1 MIPPKNKNVFNLSNA
16 LSQSFDAGSDVD
28 TQEPDKSTQ
37 TTPQS
42 KSNGFDLSKALT
54 QSFQPE
60 KKNGGDESNSNPQSS
75 SQNNSGVPMVGNP
88 DFQEPTNFTTGNNV
102 FPTDSKSMLNIPL
115 GNTANNHGV
124 SQSNNG
130 NDNKIF
136 STVNNPLPFVQKQ
149 PTIITPD
156 GGVLTIK
163 NKPAFV
169 NQADDLNS
177 IQQRVLSNTATNQDI
192 YTLAQATGKSVA
204 ATSAYLT
211 QGTKMGA
218 SIENNENVTNTIN
231 NISGFIQRYNQA
243 YGTSYDPKQVL
254 SSSKSAFDFFNV
266 AKNSTLQTAKTLD
279 FSKPLDSQDKNKF
292 ALNFG
297 MEPINNELLNQVIQK
312 VVQEQPDKNA
322 AINNIA
328 QKLNPVDYAKTQK
341 AANSDNSIVA
351 NLTNSDDEDND
362 LFNYQKGIAEIKY
375 NDALKQ
381 NAINKISQG
390 NISNDQ
396 NLVKEGQSDL
406 NRVDDDVISKYPSL
420 MKQQIAQRV
429 NDLIAKES
437 GVVEGSDT
445 ESGHRLERIFGTS
458 TQDRINAMQKLG
470 YLDNPKT
477 KDLALSMA
485 PNSTYFANNSI
496 LGGIVPSFLQPFGEL
511 GMSLADITGLR
522 NNKDIYAD
530 KLKDQI
536 FQKDFAGNNPD
547 DPNVL
552 HLKKDVS
559 VSRNILNTSAN
570 LAGMLAIA
578 SATEG
583 AGTEVG
589 LSTKAATQLG
599 AYTSFGLPSFDA
611 SLKDSK
617 SFINNEPAQY
627 LYAAINS
634 VANAEGGKLLDL
646 GKITR
651 LPVSEEFAKIAN
663 GFSNNSITESA
674 TKELL
679 NSAKDKYV
687 NFAVKY
693 GKNVTKGAATMAY
706 FNTANNI
713 IKIGFGDDQA
723 KDDILPQAGHA
734 FLDGLLGMS
743 IMGGFGAVADMK
755 NEKNTSFKSNI
766 YNLALNHDAAADVFK
781 QGLLDGT
788 YTKSEYHQ
796 KMQILN
802 TAVAAKN
809 ALDATQAE
817 TNVNL
822 TQDQK
827 SVYVANKTAQAV
839 LESKANQEGIP
850 DETKNMYLSQAKR
863 LSEQSV
869 QTLDGLKFTPTL
881 EPLYDLYNAEKNYNA
896 ALENYNPADK
906 KSSDDL
912 EAAKDNYDKLYS
924 SYLENNSSQSQ
935 TNTNGKS
942 KESVPENVNETIRGE
957 QTGQQ
962 SGQENVDQNQQQ
974 KEEVGTEGAGKK
986 TAPLSEPTEVSD
998 AEILPTFDKVK
1009 EFIPEENLD
1018 ETQNVITKINNADNV
1033 NVDDLSKAEDNLY
1046 TALDKAPEAS
1056 HLIEPLILK
1065 IQNYPDEFKTKTETD
1080 TATEKVPIEG
1090 SFESKSK
1097 PKIGSALEQSTDSP
1111 ISITGS
1117 DGTTT
1122 NGTLKVK
1129 DGNYVVDK
1137 GDDSEPIVI
1146 GEKAATDVNLKLP
1159 DEETVPEPIQFDEN
1173 QNVKSVTVQT
1183 GKGDLIKINDPEKAL
1198 DIAIQLQANSVGEI
1212 PDAAFDKA
1220 YETVSKEVKKEV
1232 PIVNGKENN
1241 PLKDVENTTNA
1252 IRDLSDEDYNKLY
1265 KSFPSSRNE
1274 EDIANVYHKIIKKS
1288 ESERTE
1294 DQYKKVKAVED
1305 AIGNKNKNNAKP
1317 SNDNK
1322 SADIPIPDRTVLPTV
1337 GGSESGNKATTQTE
1351 NKVESKTNSTDKTVP
1366 INEIKKDLGQRAR
1379 EEAAKFRSG
1388 KKSILPDFLKA
1399 KLPEGTTKSGID
1411 LDTAWAKALETF
1423 ADVHDATKDFAKAI
1437 DAGYQHLKDWFD
1449 DNKIPYTEKDL
1460 KDGFKNEMSEN
1471 KTEDNSGQKP
1481 PPETPKNENEG
1492 KEENEGIGISK
1503 AALNESHGFK
1513 RVFESKSAKEVADN
1527 IFSEL
1532 QSEAKDKGI
1541 KVNQHIA
1548 NEVDDMAAQG
1558 SKLAP
1563 TEYNIITA
1571 GTHSMNID
1579 RQIDEA
1585 QAKGESV
1592 ESLIKERDK
1601 TDAVLRQLG
1610 NNAGRNLGL
1619 FNLVFNDITDS
1630 GINVARRNLSKVLG
1644 IEDTPQTLE
1653 DLKNSDLSSF
1663 DKKRAYPYVER
1674 IEKLIKER
1682 DDYEKKSIQNIS
1694 KINDEEVQKAIKDAY
1709 DKGKK
1714 EGASRGTDK
1723 PAKEKKSQQL
1733 KDMASLLRR
1742 SDEMDK
1748 FLKGNN
1754 DITKAGFD
1762 LGSYK
1767 EVIANILDGVAKIV
1781 ETGENISDY
1790 LKKAI
1795 ENVKGFDK
1803 DKLLSDIQTIM
1814 ARSSM
1819 PKREDVIADIN
1830 KIAENESATS
1840 ITRSMV
1846 DKGLIKN
1853 VVDDIALSGTPSE
1866 KVIDESTEELKK
1878 HLPNVTR
1885 DDVADAYVKRNEFAP
1900 ETKNKLKNTVVE
1912 KQQEIKRLSVK
1923 EARLEALEKAD
1934 DFHAAE
1940 TKEDKSKIKSEYEK
1954 NLDKRISDLKKQK
1967 SDAIAANKKSAKEQ
1981 KKIDDI
1987 NDEINHV
1994 NNTKSVFERAI
2005 KSPKQASEDLKAAR
2019 LERDKTY
2026 EKNGLRIQRNERQP
2040 IKVERE
2046 YQKNVDKINSD
2057 DSLSKEEKNNK
2068 LDELKQQRDLDLRG
2082 TKQGVLSHLSDELND
2097 LKNQNIQDAN
2107 DATDE
2112 HASQLRDINSKID
2125 NILKGIKPTGEN
2137 LDDLTNKA
2145 YDKLGKLLDDK
2156 TVPDDIKEHIRT
2168 ITKNLEDNAQLTANE
2183 LAAKTLKNRWQKDI
2197 DRANTKLNSGNFTE
2211 LPITP
2216 FDFRRN
2222 NELAVLNRKR
2232 ETTQKGVNNL
2242 IREAYDKKRTKADRL
2257 MDLSSKLL
2265 ISGVHTVTKV
2275 AEAGALKPVMDSI
2288 VEATT
2293 GRIFNKLTD
2302 TPEVTFKEIK
2312 RGFKTLA
2319 AFKNK
2324 ESANRYIEKLKGVK
2338 ETSLGNLQ
2346 KAYEGGNKNEISKAE
2361 IAFKKADLSYAIST
2375 LYESIDA
2382 NSLKSF
2388 WEYMAHGAT
2397 DLDAEMGKG
2406 LRKSINDYHTKLE
2419 KAGYVLEGWIRT
2431 HGALKASL
2439 SARNEMMRSYASTLK
2454 WMQKKGMPLN
2464 EENLALAHVI
2474 AQNDFEYGRLSN
2486 STEFSKTVSE
2496 FKNSDKLG
2504 VRLAARTLFPVS
2516 TIAINIAKRGIDYS
2530 SLGAE
2535 GWGKLARGVREGMQL
2550 NETEGKTYDTFV
2562 GKIKDAIQQIPL
2574 QERKYINGVIS
2585 RGLFGATLGA
2595 VTLWGLAN
2603 GKIKYG
2609 GTWDD
2614 RKKRKIIGSDG
2625 QVLQPN
2631 EWEFFGWK
2639 APKMMDAFINHVPEF
2654 LPIALTSDYYQ
2665 INTLDKDG
2673 VGVNF
2678 FDTAMGEI
2686 EDRMPFMTLAN
2697 IFNQPTSTLEDRF
2710 TRVPI
2715 AQDVEKEF
2723 DSKKRANKSFS
2734 EKLKNN
2740 VGLGFLNPEK
2750 EDMPSNFPDAI
2761 KKDYDRTTD
2770 KGFLPPKIEARI
2782 IYKGHQIDLN
2792 NKQYQDFSKMVN
2804 DERATSAKAIT
2815 DDPDYNKASDEQ
2827 RKKMLKSGY
2836 EYSKKV
2842 AKYQFLNKYPGLKSS
2857 VEQKISNEAK
2867 ESAQQIEARGQG
2879 GGASKSY

>member
-1 MIPPKNKNVFNLSNA
+1 MNSITDKRPK
-16 LSQSFDAGSDVD
+16 G
-28 TQEPDKSTQ
+28 
-37 TTPQS
+37 
-42 KSNGFDLSKALT
+42 SNGIFNEQNLADTEVMDEPKGNSSKKSSSDSNLFT
-54 QSFQPE
+54 E
-60 KKNGGDESNSNPQSS
+60 NNLKKKDGGDESKSNPQSS

-115 GNTANNHGV
+115 GNTNNNPVVPATKFTPNLSNGFQLKSATQLAQENQPIKDNTQLSMLPLFNRKNVLGQDSGNISDGNDEGVQLATNYHNAQKALTMQKSSFQSQIQNNYQDKNVQQGDMVKPQLFTPLPVDNTNQVVNGLDDQINSINQKEQELKTKTIQQAGAYANKIGANATNAGLITRAILGDKNAIQQATFLKKGDPVAPSDMFYNDQQGLDAMSKGLDAQYANDLTNPDYLAKKKNIDNQQAVLIDKYPEFKQQQIATIVAQQIMKDNPNASGMMLLPGLKAAKELGLSDADIKNIDFDNLPIQSPLSNAVGAIYNGIINIGAGAARVLGSAVGMDQDYLTSHLQQATKDAQQRFADVSGLENAPTVVDADKTSPTYLQNIANPDKGKYNYNFHTISNAIGNGIGGLVQFVGGTKLIGGV
-124 SQSNNG
+124 ASKVIPALTEQASTEAGMAGLMIGQSYEPNYEKALTLISDKPEDEWKRHAYSLINGSLDYYAFRGLGKVVQDLDPKITEDIAGVFKEASSLGQLKTNQLTKAVTKAIDGLKQTVGETAFVGTAQASSEVAKNIVDNVMGNQKGADQSNKELGNVLLNG
-130 NDNKIF
+130 VQN
-136 STVNNPLPFVQKQ
+136 LPFAIAIPVGASKLISGIRGSYLSRENIYNAGLNPETYLGQASKLKDEG
-149 PTIITPD
+149 IITPED
-156 GGVLTIK
+156 YSKRAQVINTAAKVVSSI
-163 NKPAFV
+163 P
-169 NQADDLNS
+169 DDLNLNHN
-177 IQQRVLSNTATNQDI
+177 QKVAYTNSKLRE
-192 YTLAQATGKSVA
+192 LALKSQA
-204 ATSAYLT
+204 
-211 QGTKMGA
+211 
-218 SIENNENVTNTIN
+218 ENV
-231 NISGFIQRYNQA
+231 
-243 YGTSYDPKQVL
+243 
-254 SSSKSAFDFFNV
+254 
-266 AKNSTLQTAKTLD
+266 
-279 FSKPLDSQDKNKF
+279 
-292 ALNFG
+292 
-297 MEPINNELLNQVIQK
+297 
-312 VVQEQPDKNA
+312 
-322 AINNIA
+322 
-328 QKLNPVDYAKTQK
+328 
-341 AANSDNSIVA
+341 
-351 NLTNSDDEDND
+351 DD
-362 LFNYQKGIAEIKY
+362 
-375 NDALKQ
+375 
-381 NAINKISQG
+381 
-390 NISNDQ
+390 
-396 NLVKEGQSDL
+396 
-406 NRVDDDVISKYPSL
+406 
-420 MKQQIAQRV
+420 
-429 NDLIAKES
+429 
-437 GVVEGSDT
+437 
-445 ESGHRLERIFGTS
+445 
-458 TQDRINAMQKLG
+458 
-470 YLDNPKT
+470 
-477 KDLALSMA
+477 
-485 PNSTYFANNSI
+485 
-496 LGGIVPSFLQPFGEL
+496 
-511 GMSLADITGLR
+511 
-522 NNKDIYAD
+522 
-530 KLKDQI
+530 
-536 FQKDFAGNNPD
+536 
-547 DPNVL
+547 
-552 HLKKDVS
+552 
-559 VSRNILNTSAN
+559 
-570 LAGMLAIA
+570 
-578 SATEG
+578 
-583 AGTEVG
+583 
-589 LSTKAATQLG
+589 
-599 AYTSFGLPSFDA
+599 
-611 SLKDSK
+611 
-617 SFINNEPAQY
+617 
-627 LYAAINS
+627 
-634 VANAEGGKLLDL
+634 
-646 GKITR
+646 
-651 LPVSEEFAKIAN
+651 
-663 GFSNNSITESA
+663 
-674 TKELL
+674 
-679 NSAKDKYV
+679 
-687 NFAVKY
+687 
-693 GKNVTKGAATMAY
+693 
-706 FNTANNI
+706 
-713 IKIGFGDDQA
+713 
-723 KDDILPQAGHA
+723 
-734 FLDGLLGMS
+734 
-743 IMGGFGAVADMK
+743 
-755 NEKNTSFKSNI
+755 
-766 YNLALNHDAAADVFK
+766 
-781 QGLLDGT
+781 
-788 YTKSEYHQ
+788 
-796 KMQILN
+796 
-802 TAVAAKN
+802 
-809 ALDATQAE
+809 
-817 TNVNL
+817 
-822 TQDQK
+822 
-827 SVYVANKTAQAV
+827 
-839 LESKANQEGIP
+839 
-850 DETKNMYLSQAKR
+850 
-863 LSEQSV
+863 
-869 QTLDGLKFTPTL
+869 
-881 EPLYDLYNAEKNYNA
+881 A
-896 ALENYNPADK
+896 ALEKFYNDK
-906 KSSDDL
+906 IAEEVNNRTDIINGGSK
-912 EAAKDNYDKLYS
+912 EPFYT
-924 SYLENNSSQSQ
+924 ENNSSQSQ

-974 KEEVGTEGAGKK
+974 KEKVGTGGADQK
-986 TAPLSEPTEVSD
+986 TAPSTTVGLSHGDWLDRNKDLFTLEKYEQLNNDLNSDNENVKQKAVDDIVAKKEEQKDEVGSLSDQVKPFTDEIKQPIYKKIFESGDENDINDALKEVAQQANGSD
-998 AEILPTFDKVK
+998 AEKKGAINTFGENIVKIAQDKFPDEKVATNQEGELANFEKQNSTPTTESKPSIESNEV
-1009 EFIPEENLD
+1009 
-1018 ETQNVITKINNADNV
+1018 ETTDYRGEHQIVSPITTADNLEGGGSGFEWKFSAQDWEGKHYKESLAALKGIKDNPDAEV
-1033 NVDDLSKAEDNLY
+1033 TIYRAVPKGVKNINEGDWVSLSKTYAKE
-1046 TALDKAPEAS
+1046 
-1056 HLIEPLILK
+1056 HGMH
-1065 IQNYPDEFKTKTETD
+1065 ETD
-1080 TATEKVPIEG
+1080 AKKDMPV
-1090 SFESKSK
+1090 
-1097 PKIGSALEQSTDSP
+1097 
-1111 ISITGS
+1111 IS
-1117 DGTTT
+1117 
-1122 NGTLKVK
+1122 
-1129 DGNYVVDK
+1129 
-1137 GDDSEPIVI
+1137 
-1146 GEKAATDVNLKLP
+1146 
-1159 DEETVPEPIQFDEN
+1159 
-1173 QNVKSVTVQT
+1173 
-1183 GKGDLIKINDPEKAL
+1183 
-1198 DIAIQLQANSVGEI
+1198 
-1212 PDAAFDKA
+1212 
-1220 YETVSKEVKKEV
+1220 
-1232 PIVNGKENN
+1232 
-1241 PLKDVENTTNA
+1241 
-1252 IRDLSDEDYNKLY
+1252 
-1265 KSFPSSRNE
+1265 
-1274 EDIANVYHKIIKKS
+1274 
-1288 ESERTE
+1288 
-1294 DQYKKVKAVED
+1294 KKVKAKDIGWDGNDLNEFVYNPETKKSNEVEGNSALKEGFTESSD
-1305 AIGNKNKNNAKP
+1305 LNRMYANLKTKYGEREGKKLYEAAERLVNPNKNTIVEIRPAGVVVREGEKHLLKP
-1317 SNDNK
+1317 FGNTDANVKKWNLYKDIDISDQFNK
-1322 SADIPIPDRTVLPTV
+1322 PNTNET
-1337 GGSESGNKATTQTE
+1337 KATTGTKEAIQPEPEKTE
-1351 NKVESKTNSTDKTVP
+1351 PKPTEVKSEQLKPESKTEPEVKQGKFEAKARKIVEDLGKKADKIPSWLINKDTNIKGAGLDNNALFKMLGDATIEVGKLLDKGMDFAEAIKRGADKLIDDYKNAFFTD
-1366 INEIKKDLGQRAR
+1366 EAKKDN
-1379 EEAAKFRSG
+1379 
-1388 KKSILPDFLKA
+1388 A
-1399 KLPEGTTKSGID
+1399 KLKPEFENQLRQGFEQHYRDNIGEPEKIKS
-1411 LDTAWAKALETF
+1411 
-1423 ADVHDATKDFAKAI
+1423 
-1437 DAGYQHLKDWFD
+1437 
-1449 DNKIPYTEKDL
+1449 
-1460 KDGFKNEMSEN
+1460 
-1471 KTEDNSGQKP
+1471 EDNSGQKP

-1513 RVFESKSAKEVADN
+1513 RIFESKSAKEVADN
-1527 IFSEL
+1527 VFSEL

-1644 IEDTPQTLE
+1644 IEDIPQTLE

-1714 EGASRGTDK
+1714 EGTSRGTDK

-1754 DITKAGFD
+1754 DITKAGFG

-1840 ITRSMV
+1840 ITKSMV

-1866 KVIDESTEELKK
+1866 KVIDEATGELKK

-2057 DSLSKEEKNNK
+2057 NSLSTEEKNNK

-2097 LKNQNIQDAN
+2097 LKNKNIKDAN

-2156 TVPDDIKEHIRT
+2156 TVPDDIKEQIRT

-2346 KAYEGGNKNEISKAE
+2346 KAYEGGDKNEISKAE

-2406 LRKSINDYHTKLE
+2406 LRKSISDYHTKLE

-2486 STEFSKTVSE
+2486 QTEFSKTVSE
-2496 FKNSDKLG
+2496 FKNSNKLG

-2535 GWGKLARGVREGMQL
+2535 GWGKLARGIKEGIKL
-2550 NETEGKTYDTFV
+2550 NETEGKTYDTFID
-2562 GKIKDAIQQIPL
+2562 KIKDGIQQIPL

-2585 RGLFGATLGA
+2585 RGLFGAALGA

-2614 RKKRKIIGSDG
+2614 RKKRKVIGSDG

-2654 LPIALTSDYYQ
+2654 LPIALTADYYQ

-2673 VGVNF
+2673 VGANF

-2697 IFNQPTSTLEDRF
+2697 IFNNPTSTLEDRF

-2723 DSKKRANKSFS
+2723 DSKKRANKTFG

-2740 VGLGFLNPEK
+2740 VGLGFLNPERQ
-2750 EDMPSNFPDAI
+2750 DMPSGFPDAI
-2761 KKDYDRTTD
+2761 KKDYERTTD
-2770 KGFLPPKIEARI
+2770 VGFLPPKIESRI

-2792 NKQYQDFSKMVN
+2792 NKQYQDFANMVN
-2804 DERATSAKAIT
+2804 EGRTKAATAIT
-2815 DDPDYNKASDEQ
+2815 NDPDYNKASDEQ
-2827 RKKMLKSGY
+2827 RKKMLRSGY
-2836 EYSKKV
+2836 DYARKI
-2842 AKYQFLNKYPGLKSS
+2842 AKYQFLNKYPGLRNS
-2857 VEQKISNEAK
+2857 VEQKISNQNKVSQQQRELRAGG
-2867 ESAQQIEARGQG
+2867 SGAQ
-2879 GGASKSY
+2879 SNY